1 MAAVALKSQE
11 ATVMEVK
18 NFETMIKLLN
28 KEDQQQVQDEQKDE
42 RRLMIE
48 ECRQSNLEMQK
59 IVDEL
64 FPSRRGSNLVFCI

>member
-1 MAAVALKSQE
+1 
-11 ATVMEVK
+11 MEVK

-64 FPSRRGSNLVFCI
+64 FPSRRGSNLVFCS